1 MVGNATKLSTRT
13 FGMDSITTTTAPVR
27 SPAFHTDDPPE
38 VSEYRTIS
46 ALAIVALV
54 FGLAAPLCFWAPF
67 LMVIPLVG
75 AGLSIVAQRRITASD
90 GALTGR
96 GVALAAL
103 ALSLASATASISH
116 DRVTRHLQSKQAEV
130 LARQWISLLLNGNT
144 QVAFGLTVD
153 GSRPPAPPGPGE
165 PPPKETPFE
174 AFTKNPVVK
183 ALIGAGPNSNIR
195 FERISSYTP
204 LSSHQVV
211 LQQEYSISPAASPNS
226 QSSNPVGVVLDLQ
239 RSRLAGE
246 NNLHWLVL
254 SFRDPNTPANPALS
268 L

>member
-1 MVGNATKLSTRT
+1 MTLE
-13 FGMDSITTTTAPVR
+13 TTTRSSTE
-27 SPAFHTDDPPE
+27 SPAFHSDDPAE

-75 AGLSIVAQRRITASD
+75 AGLSIVALRRIAASD

-103 ALSLASATASISH
+103 ALCLASATASISH
-116 DRVTRHLQSKQAEV
+116 DRVTRHLRSNQAEV
-130 LARQWISLLLNGNT
+130 LARQWIDLLLNGRT
-144 QVAFGLTVD
+144 QAAFALTVD

-174 AFTKNPVVK
+174 TFTKNPVVK
-183 ALIGAGPNSNIR
+183 ALVGAGPDSNVR
-195 FERISSYTP
+195 FERISSYRP
-204 LSSHQVV
+204 LSSRQVV
-211 LQQEYSISPAASPNS
+211 VQQEYSIVPAASKNS
-226 QSSNPVGVVLDLQ
+226 QASNPVGVVLDLQ
-239 RSRLAGE
+239 RSSLAGE
-246 NNLHWLVL
+246 KNLHWLVL
-254 SFRDPNTPANPALS
+254 SFRDSNTPPNPALG